1 MGIDTT
7 CIHGGYQAGN
17 GEPRCLPIYLSTT
30 FHYDTTDAV
39 ANLFDHPEQGHM
51 YSRITNPTCSAVEEK
66 IANLEGGAAAM
77 LTSSGQMASFL
88 TVANLCK
95 AGDHCV
101 VSSTIYGG
109 TVNLFTTTLPK
120 FGITTTFV
128 SPRAT
133 KEEIAAAIRPETKLV
148 FGEVVANPALAVLD
162 LETFASAAHEA
173 GLPLVVDNTF
183 PTPVLCRPIEWG
195 ADIVIHSTT
204 KYMDGHAITVGGVI
218 VDSGK
223 FDWAASGRFPDF
235 TEPDESYH
243 GIIYTRDYGKIAFI
257 MKARMQLMRDFGV
270 NPPAT
275 NAFILNE
282 TLETLALRMRR
293 HTSTAQKVA
302 EYLEAR
308 PEVDS
313 VNFPGLKSNSYHELA
328 NKYLPDGPCGVISF
342 VVGDGKGSKGSS
354 RDRAAA
360 VLDHLKLVSQEVHV
374 ADSQT
379 CALHPATSTHRQL
392 TDEQLLAAGIYPG
405 MIRLS
410 CGLEDPKDILSDLEQ
425 AFAALA

>member
-1 MGIDTT
+1 MTMGIDTT

-243 GIIYTRDYGKIAFI
+243 GIIYTR
-257 MKARMQLMRDFGV
+257 
-270 NPPAT
+270 
-275 NAFILNE
+275 
-282 TLETLALRMRR
+282 
-293 HTSTAQKVA
+293 
-302 EYLEAR
+302 
-308 PEVDS
+308 
-313 VNFPGLKSNSYHELA
+313 
-328 NKYLPDGPCGVISF
+328 
-342 VVGDGKGSKGSS
+342 
-354 RDRAAA
+354 
-360 VLDHLKLVSQEVHV
+360 
-374 ADSQT
+374 
-379 CALHPATSTHRQL
+379 
-392 TDEQLLAAGIYPG
+392 
-405 MIRLS
+405 
-410 CGLEDPKDILSDLEQ
+410 
-425 AFAALA
+425 